1 MATPLKD
8 EQTEA
13 FIGKSRHDALS
24 QIEGGF
30 DYAVEEDRATVV
42 VVSGL
47 SGSGKTRLAQE
58 FFNRLAHRQ
67 SDPVFWPRR
76 FNVAESGR
84 SLLKYRHQLHP
95 VGDVHP
101 TARRSFSWYAQ
112 ACRRSSDEPGLA
124 IEGAFESHRRFM
136 QQHPKRKNQRLMTY
150 VSIGI
155 IAAAITVEF
164 IDNFVSLPTPLQWC
178 ARIAGGASFI
188 YGLKNEWQKFIENRA
203 VSRRNTA
210 ADTTS
215 AIGVLE
221 ESFGLIRLEV
231 ERFRTPT
238 VVLIDDWHWADE
250 STQSFVSELCHLN
263 GPCLILLT
271 RWLTGNEFDQATSLM
286 NDIESVALMTIELPQ
301 LEMFEVTEILQ
312 LERPNFDMD
321 LHHAI
326 AEHSAGNPLIA
337 LKLCSLPQVDA
348 LAHRKID
355 SGQIRKIISELPFD
369 HEGILREHWRAVPLE
384 VQQFL
389 SVASIYGEV
398 IPTELAKKT
407 FAIYFTAD
415 PSRAVQLAREPYWW
429 LQMLQQ
435 DIDTFPES
443 SLYRIAKEQA
453 ALVLGRDVLQ
463 ELETTVAST
472 LDNDLPPSLR
482 VLGIYG
488 DTLAERRLSLRLA
501 RKSETSSL
509 DDVRLVWHTV
519 MTLGGSRFVDLRQRL
534 CREQIKWLTNN
545 SPSAEQASEHQ
556 ALLIQLRYYEF
567 KTVFAESPHV
577 GKELGLALLNDI
589 GNHPLRA
596 DLLLRLGNICIELQ
610 DFESATAFYQQV
622 LGLGPPDDIREAAI
636 ANSTLVLA
644 RSGQLERA
652 IGRLLRDR
660 RRRQI
665 RIAPLLLVTGLSR
678 RAASFVTDQRAAMFM
693 IDHNIGAWYGRNGD
707 AEKALAHLR
716 KALRRAE
723 KIEITAENREKT
735 WKSKSLH
742 AYWTFKSGDLDGALQ
757 QFAEITE
764 QSLLSTAISP
774 QHPEAISAIQ
784 TYAACLA
791 CAGNHSAATQ
801 LLAQLTEKGAET
813 ETRISADAGLRE
825 RQEFIETHL
834 HRTADLVE
842 YL

>member
-1 MATPLKD
+1 MSKPPKD
-8 EQTEA
+8 EQTRA

-24 QIEGGF
+24 QIEGAF

-42 VVSGL
+42 IVSGL

-58 FFNRLAHRQ
+58 FFNRLAIRQ
-67 SDPVFWPRR
+67 SEPRYWPDQ
-76 FNVAESGR
+76 FVVAESGT
-84 SLLKYRHQLHP
+84 SLLKFRHHLRP
-95 VGDVHP
+95 VGDVNP
-101 TARRSFSWYAQ
+101 TARRPFSWYAQ
-112 ACRRSSDEPGLA
+112 ACRRSSDDPGLA
-124 IEGAFESHRRFM
+124 IEGAFESHRRFIK
-136 QQHPKRKNQRLMTY
+136 QHPKRKSQRLMTY

-155 IAAAITVEF
+155 IAAAITIEF
-164 IDNFVSLPTPLQWC
+164 IDNFVSLPSLLQWC
-178 ARIAGGASFI
+178 ARIAGGASFL
-188 YGLKNEWQKFIENRA
+188 YGLRNEWQRFVDNKAASRHSPTPDTASA
-203 VSRRNTA
+203 VGA
-210 ADTTS
+210 L
-215 AIGVLE
+215 G
-221 ESFGLIRLEV
+221 ESFELLKSEV

-250 STQSFVSELCHLN
+250 STQSFVSELCGLN

-271 RWLTGNEFDQATSLM
+271 QWMTGNEFEQPTSLVR
-286 NDIESVALMTIELPQ
+286 DVEALALMTIELPQ
-301 LEMFEVTEILQ
+301 LETSEVIEIIQ
-312 LERPNFDMD
+312 LERPSFDSS
-321 LHHAI
+321 LHRAI

-337 LKLCSLPQVDA
+337 LKLCSIPQVDA
-348 LAHRKID
+348 LANRSVD
-355 SGQIRKIISELPFD
+355 SEQIRKTISELPFD

-389 SVASIYGEV
+389 SVASAYGEV

-407 FAIYFTAD
+407 FANYFTAD

-443 SLYRIAKEQA
+443 SLYHIAKEQA
-453 ALVLGRDVLQ
+453 SLVLGRDVLQ

-472 LDNDLPPSLR
+472 LDNDLPPSMR

-488 DTLAERRLSLRLA
+488 DTIAERRLSLRLA
-501 RKSETSSL
+501 RGSKTTSL

-534 CREQIKWLTNN
+534 CREQIEWLTNH

-567 KTVFAESPHV
+567 KNVCAKTPDE
-577 GKELGLALLNDI
+577 GKVLGLALLNDI

-596 DLLLRLGNICIELQ
+596 DLLLRLGNICIELH
-610 DFESATAFYQQV
+610 DLEAATAFYEEV
-622 LGLGPPDDIREAAI
+622 PRLSPPNHIKEAAI
-636 ANSTLVLA
+636 ANGALVLA

-678 RAASFVTDQRAAMFM
+678 RAASFVTDQRAVMFM

-707 AEKALAHLR
+707 VKKALAQLS
-716 KALRRAE
+716 KALRRSTKLE
-723 KIEITAENREKT
+723 LTTENREKI
-735 WKSKSLH
+735 WKCKSLH
-742 AYWTFKSGDLDGALQ
+742 AYWTFKSRDFDGALQ

-774 QHPEAISAIQ
+774 RHPEAISAIQ
-784 TYAACLA
+784 THAACLA
-791 CAGNHSAATQ
+791 CTGDRSAASQ
-801 LLAQLTEKGAET
+801 LLAQLTEEGSET
-813 ETRISADAGLRE
+813 EIRINADAGLRK

-834 HRTADLVE
+834 HRTVDLVE